1 MNALIAE
8 DNELQSKVLF
18 ELLKENDI
26 TSIIAYDGKKALEL
40 LELHSFDVIISD
52 VYMPIVDG
60 LSLLYIVK
68 RDEKFK
74 NIPFIMYSSKPIES
88 DMELAYRLKV
98 NKFVEE
104 AGVRGVLSAVLNI
117 LKKS

>member
-1 MNALIAE
+1 VE

-26 TSIIAYDGKKALEL
+26 ISIIADDGKKALEL
-40 LELHSFDVIISD
+40 LEIHQFDVIISD

-98 NKFVEE
+98 DKFVEE
-104 AGVRGVLSAVLNI
+104 AGVRGVLPAVLNI